1 MRTYRLPLSC
11 YWFSHSNAHRS
22 LFHAHG
28 VQILTQEDAWA
39 VRLLDTIA
47 CLRQLLKT
55 GLTREVY
62 VFGNMQVQPVLAFAK
77 VLCCQQMF
85 RMPYRCALQSGVPER
100 CKRSM
105 QGQWV
110 KGIVDQLELD
120 DHGRV
125 RVVEH
130 KTRRRESLPLQAQQ
144 QTAHLQAWCCSC
156 SCCCCCSTSA

>member
-55 GLTREVY
+55 GLTRDVY
-62 VFGNMQVQPVLAFAK
+62 VFGNMQVPPMPVPGLCQSAFLPASFHNAMLMRNVVWGPEKVQPLHAGAVGEGHCGPAGA
-77 VLCCQQMF
+77 
-85 RMPYRCALQSGVPER
+85 G
-100 CKRSM
+100 
-105 QGQWV
+105 
-110 KGIVDQLELD
+110 
-120 DHGRV
+120 
-125 RVVEH
+125 
-130 KTRRRESLPLQAQQ
+130 
-144 QTAHLQAWCCSC
+144 
-156 SCCCCCSTSA
+156 